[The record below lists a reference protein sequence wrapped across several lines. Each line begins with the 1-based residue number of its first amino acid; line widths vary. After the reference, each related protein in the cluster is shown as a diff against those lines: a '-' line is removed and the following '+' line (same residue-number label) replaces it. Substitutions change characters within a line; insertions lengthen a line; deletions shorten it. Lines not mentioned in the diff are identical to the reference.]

1 MCAASDPNPRL
12 MNPHRPEDELAS
24 AIVRVLSG
32 DLPER
37 EEIELRQWLD
47 ADPERRRVFT
57 EMRAVWDEAGTVHD
71 GWDTTTLR
79 NRIAVARKG
88 IAVPGRAA
96 SATSFSVER
105 GGATATRRPPL
116 GTWSRGTRRVSSR
129 LVGLAAGIAVLL
141 ASGAVTWWK
150 TSESEESRVVA
161 DAAMRE
167 VATSRGEQATLDLA
181 DGSRVILAAD
191 SKLRIPA
198 DYNGPSRNGSRRELE
213 LEGKAFFEVVHDSA
227 RPFVVRTATAVT
239 EDLGTEFVIDAYP
252 ETRATQVVVASGS
265 VALWRPGVT
274 TDRAMT
280 RARETR
286 SANEPSLVLAAGTL
300 GRMDV
305 AGTATLAR
313 NISVDDYLSWT
324 KGILLFR
331 STPLDRAIVELNRWY
346 DVDIRLATPALANR
360 RLTAE
365 LRNEPFDVALVRLTM
380 TLGVDAKR
388 LGNVITLQSR

>member
-1 MCAASDPNPRL
+1 
-12 MNPHRPEDELAS
+12 MNPHQPEDELAS

-37 EEIELRQWLD
+37 EEIELRHWLD
-47 ADPERRRVFT
+47 ADPERRRVFA
-57 EMRAVWDEAGTVHD
+57 EMRAVWDEAGTVHG

-79 NRIAVARKG
+79 KRIVAAREG
-88 IAVPGRAA
+88 IIVPAHAA
-96 SATSFSVER
+96 SALGLSVER
-105 GGATATRRPPL
+105 GGAPATRRPPL
-116 GTWSRGTRRVSSR
+116 ATWSRSTRRVSPR
-129 LVGLAAGIAVLL
+129 LLGLAAGIIVLL
-141 ASGAVTWWK
+141 ASGAVTWW
-150 TSESEESRVVA
+150 TTIDPEESRLVA

-198 DYNGPSRNGSRRELE
+198 DYNRPSRNGSRRELE

-252 ETRATQVVVASGS
+252 EARATQVIVASGS
-265 VALWRPGVT
+265 VALWRPGRMA
-274 TDRAMT
+274 DRGMT

-286 SANEPSLVLAAGTL
+286 SADEPVLVLTAGTF
-300 GRMDV
+300 GRMDA

-331 STPLDRAIVELNRWY
+331 STPLDQAVLELNRWY
-346 DVDIRLATPALANR
+346 DVDIRLAAPVLARR

-365 LRNEPFDVALVRLTM
+365 LRDEPFDVALRRLTM
-380 TLGVDAKR
+380 TLGVDATR
-388 LGNVITLQSR
+388 LGNVITLAAR

>member
-1 MCAASDPNPRL
+1 
-12 MNPHRPEDELAS
+12 MNPHQPDDELAS

-47 ADPERRRVFT
+47 ADQERCRVFA
-57 EMRAVWDEAGTVHD
+57 EMRAIWDEAATVHD
-71 GWDTTTLR
+71 GWDTTALR
-79 NRIAVARKG
+79 KRIVAARERT
-88 IAVPGRAA
+88 AVPAHA
-96 SATSFSVER
+96 PSAPGFSVER
-105 GGATATRRPPL
+105 GGATATRRPPIR
-116 GTWSRGTRRVSSR
+116 TWSRGTRRVSSK
-129 LVGLAAGIAVLL
+129 LVGMAAGLTVLL
-141 ASGAVTWWK
+141 ASGAVVWRTTADREK
-150 TSESEESRVVA
+150 PTVVA
-161 DAAMRE
+161 TSPMRE
-167 VATSRGEQATLDLA
+167 VATKRGEQATLDLA

-198 DYNGPSRNGSRRELE
+198 DYNRPSRNGSRRELE

-252 ETRATQVVVASGS
+252 EARATEVVVASGS
-265 VALWRPGVT
+265 VALWRPGRM

-280 RARETR
+280 RAGQTR

-300 GRMDV
+300 GRMDS

-313 NISVDDYLSWT
+313 NITVADYLSWT

-331 STPLDRAIVELNRWY
+331 STPLDQAIVELNRWY
-346 DVDIRLATPALANR
+346 DADIRLATPALANR

-365 LRNEPFDVALVRLTM
+365 LRNEPFDVALLRLTM

-388 LGNVITLQSR
+388 VGSVITLEAR

>member
-1 MCAASDPNPRL
+1 
-12 MNPHRPEDELAS
+12 MNPHQPEDELAS

-37 EEIELRQWLD
+37 EEIELRHWLD
-47 ADPERRRVFT
+47 ADPERRRVFA

-71 GWDTTTLR
+71 AWDTSTLR
-79 NRIAVARKG
+79 KRITAAREE
-88 IAVPGRAA
+88 ILVHAHVP
-96 SATSFSVER
+96 SAPGLSIER
-105 GGATATRRPPL
+105 GGATAIRQPRLRMWPGNTRRGSP
-116 GTWSRGTRRVSSR
+116 R
-129 LVGLAAGIAVLL
+129 LLGLAAGITVLL

-150 TSESEESRVVA
+150 TSDREDPTVVA
-161 DAAMRE
+161 VAPMRE
-167 VATSRGEQATLDLA
+167 VATTRGEQATLDLA

-198 DYNGPSRNGSRRELE
+198 DYNRPSRNGSRRELE

-252 ETRATQVVVASGS
+252 ESRATLVVVASGS
-265 VALWRPGVT
+265 VALWRSGRL
-274 TDRAMT
+274 TDSAMT
-280 RARETR
+280 QARETR
-286 SANEPSLVLAAGTL
+286 AAKESSLVLAAGTL
-300 GRMDV
+300 GRVD
-305 AGTATLAR
+305 AGGTARLTR

-331 STPLDRAIVELNRWY
+331 STPLDQAILELNRWY
-346 DVDIRLATPALANR
+346 DVDVRLATPALARR

-365 LRNEPFDVALVRLTM
+365 LRNEPFDVALRRLTM
-380 TLGVDAKR
+380 TLGVNAQR
-388 LGNVITLQSR
+388 LGNVITLEAR